1 MLNVVTSQ
9 RHLNW
14 NHEPVN
20 CRAIKITIS
29 WLLRPTRRGDP
40 SDSSSGNDNMSS
52 GDHNLAF
59 ADFERA
65 LQQDPNVAR
74 AYNNRGL
81 ILILRGKMENVE
93 KALVRP

>member
-1 MLNVVTSQ
+1 
-9 RHLNW
+9 
-14 NHEPVN
+14 
-20 CRAIKITIS
+20 
-29 WLLRPTRRGDP
+29 
-40 SDSSSGNDNMSS
+40 MSS
-52 GDHNLAF
+52 GDNNLAF

-74 AYNNRGL
+74 EYNNRGL